1 MLEIVWRNINRLAPT
16 RVVVDR
22 TIRRDPETGEISTV
36 YRTRTVPQGASVEYE
51 VVVSSRQPVT
61 AA

>member
-36 YRTRTVPQGASVEYE
+36 YRTRTAPQGASVEYE

>member
-1 MLEIVWRNINRLAPT
+1 MLEIVWRNVNRQALT

-22 TIRRDPETGEISTV
+22 TTRRNAETGEISTV

>member
-1 MLEIVWRNINRLAPT
+1 MLQIVWRNISRQALT
-16 RVVVDR
+16 EVVVDR
-22 TIRRDPETGEISTV
+22 TIRRNAETGEISTV

>member
-1 MLEIVWRNINRLAPT
+1 MLEIVWRNINRLTPT